1 MVQDPGPYLLGVP
14 YEMRQLVLD
23 LIPPDVAIVDL
34 DSNTVLIRSQYLPKA
49 WGSSRSRK
57 ERRMLEGAIGKE
69 EGPFGVPCLV
79 MEAFPGGRFHS
90 LSEVSLNG
98 SERGRIGADVCA
110 GTRERNWDGSIVSS
124 SCLDCEYPSSR

>member
-1 MVQDPGPYLLGVP
+1 MLGVP

-34 DSNTVLIRSQYLPKA
+34 DSNTVLIRRQYLPKA

-69 EGPFGVPCLV
+69 EGPFGVPSLV
-79 MEAFPGGRFHS
+79 MDAFPGGRFHS

-98 SERGRIGADVCA
+98 SERGRIGADERV
-110 GTRERNWDGSIVSS
+110 GTRERNWDGSVISS
-124 SCLDCEYPSSR
+124 AFLDCTSLSSV